1 MNLSFKSHFNQPM
14 KVFFSYYVVLFSVVC
29 FSQSKIDSLKI
40 ELEKTSFNS
49 KEYADILNEIGYS
62 YWIVNSKLSLDYG
75 GKALKISDSL
85 KYLKG
90 EAKANRVIGV
100 AYWAR
105 GNHLDAIK
113 YLDKALKQNKKL
125 DNKEDVANS
134 TLNLAMVYA
143 ALNED
148 DKALGMYEDAINQF
162 TALNLKS
169 RIATTFTK
177 IASIYINQNRLGE
190 AKDYL
195 DNALK
200 MHTEANFTYGIAEV
214 HNRLG
219 RLYIKMNEKEQAFY
233 HIEKSINQG
242 RKVFDA
248 DGMTSN
254 LIQFGKLLMLDKE
267 FATAEEHL
275 LLAIDRAKENNLKRY
290 ELEAYEALKDLKRLE
305 GKPKESLMYYD
316 KYTYLK
322 DSIFDSEK
330 AMRIATLEFNNE
342 IETKEKELELL
353 KEKER
358 TNNIIKWSLIT
369 GLVGLMLVTIV
380 YFLSLKKRF
389 AQRRELQITK
399 EEVNKTEL
407 ENSKLKQLELKQQL
421 DYRNR
426 ELTSYT
432 LNFARK
438 SELFQELKEKIES
451 LKSVT
456 PKQQNTIIRDLNRVI
471 KQNINIDKDWE
482 DFKRYFEDVH
492 KGFIEQLKE
501 KHPNLST
508 NDLRIC
514 ALTRLNLN
522 IKETASILG
531 ITPESVKTARY
542 RLRKKLDLNPNEE
555 LLNYFLRLE
564 A

>member
-14 KVFFSYYVVLFSVVC
+14 KVFFSYYVALFSVVC
-29 FSQSKIDSLKI
+29 FSQSKIDSLKT

-49 KEYADILNEIGYS
+49 KDYADVLNEIGYS

-105 GNHLDAIK
+105 GNHLEAIK
-113 YLDKALKQNKKL
+113 YLNKALKQNKKL

-148 DKALGMYEDAINQF
+148 EKALGMYEDAINQF

-267 FATAEEHL
+267 FVTAEEHL

-290 ELEAYEALKDLKRLE
+290 ELEAYEVLKDLKRLE

-330 AMRIATLEFNNE
+330 AMRIAALEFNNE

-358 TNNIIKWSLIT
+358 TNNIIKWSLIM
-369 GLVGLMLVTIV
+369 GFVGLMLITIV
-380 YFLSLKKRF
+380 YFLNLKKRF